1 MPIART
7 TLAIL
12 ALTLPSF
19 AERTRN
25 EVTKA
30 TTPEG
35 DAKPNSDMVPEAIA
49 ISGQFQRIVILRF
62 KYQTD
67 LLAAFEKQVAAQKI
81 KNAVILSGVGSV
93 RNYHIHSVSNR
104 MFPSKNTYVKD
115 TDAPSDIIGMNGY
128 VIDGRIH
135 CHMTMTDDNKA
146 FGGHLELG
154 TNVFTFAILTLGVL
168 DDSVSL
174 TGVDD
179 KTVR

>member
-104 MFPSKNTYVKD
+104 MK
-115 TDAPSDIIGMNGY
+115 
-128 VIDGRIH
+128 
-135 CHMTMTDDNKA
+135 TMTPFFSVSIRRIASRRFRPPSRGVDAKTSPMIDPECMRQRIGSVGDSVPSVSA
-146 FGGHLELG
+146 
-154 TNVFTFAILTLGVL
+154 TNWRRSV
-168 DDSVSL
+168 DDS
-174 TGVDD
+174 
-179 KTVR
+179 

>member
-1 MPIART
+1 MLHLRCIP
-7 TLAIL
+7 LL
-12 ALTLPSF
+12 LLPFVPAF
-19 AERTRN
+19 AERTRT

-35 DAKPNSDMVPEAIA
+35 DSKPNSDKVPEAMA
-49 ISGQFQRIVILRF
+49 ISGQFKRIVILRF

-67 LLAAFEKQVAAQKI
+67 LLGAFEKQVAAQKI

-93 RNYHIHSVSNR
+93 RGYHVHSVSNST
-104 MFPSKNTYVKD
+104 FPSKNIYVKD
-115 TDAPSDIIGMNGY
+115 TDAPADIISMNGY

-146 FGGHLELG
+146 FGGHLEPG
-154 TNVFTFAILTLGVL
+154 THVFTFAILTLGVL
-168 DDSVSL
+168 GDSVSL

-179 KTVR
+179 KTIR